1 MQAIFVAHES
11 ALPTI
16 TQCPAR
22 ENMLSAAGWEL
33 PSEVYRKRS
42 LDRSLKAFVRARLIV
57 LQTACDIELN
67 CPLAQP

>member
-1 MQAIFVAHES
+1 
-11 ALPTI
+11 
-16 TQCPAR
+16 
-22 ENMLSAAGWEL
+22 MLSAAGWEL